1 MKLLNKFSLINL
13 LLMIFIFIVSSI
25 IIYNLT
31 QVILLREIDN
41 DLVGIEEK
49 INNYVSKNQIFP
61 IGNPLDEERL
71 IFQKTGIIK
80 PNRNVTLIK
89 LYSAREKKM
98 HNFREITF
106 PLFFNKQWYRVT
118 IAKPLEGVHHLSK
131 ALLIVSLIT
140 ILATILISLFLN
152 RLYLRRLWQ
161 PFYESMS
168 IMRNFKIGSNES
180 LIFPRTNI
188 EEFSFM
194 NESLSIASE
203 KAKQDFLL
211 LKEFTENAS
220 HEMQTPLSIIRS
232 KLDVLIQD
240 KNLSEKQSELVQSS
254 YASIKKLSRL
264 NQSLLLLTKIENQQ
278 FDLKNQI
285 DLKAKITQKINQ
297 FSELWDSYLI
307 KSHIELNESCIN
319 MSPELLDI
327 LLNNLFSNAINHNIT
342 PGFIQIEL
350 NKRAFIIQNKGINDK
365 LDDTRLFSRFYKA
378 SINSSSNGLG
388 LSIVSQICKVS
399 KIDLIYTFQSDL
411 HSFSLSW

>member
-41 DLVGIEEK
+41 DLAGIEEK
-49 INNYVSKNQIFP
+49 INNYVSKNQMFP

-98 HNFREITF
+98 HNFREIAF
-106 PLFFNKQWYRVT
+106 PLNFNKQWYRVT
-118 IAKPLEGVHHLSK
+118 IAKPLEGVHHLSQ

-152 RLYLRRLWQ
+152 RLYLRRLWK
-161 PFYESMS
+161 PFYESIS
-168 IMRNFKIGSNES
+168 IMRNFKIGSSES
-180 LIFPRTNI
+180 LIFPRTTI

-240 KNLSEKQSELVQSS
+240 KNLSEKQSELVESS

-285 DLKAKITQKINQ
+285 DLKSKITQKINQ

-307 KSHIELNESCIN
+307 KSHIELNESYIN

-350 NKRAFIIQNKGINDK
+350 NKRSFIIQNKGSNDK

-378 SINSSSNGLG
+378 TINSKSNGLG
-388 LSIVSQICKVS
+388 LSIVNQICKVS
-399 KIDLIYTFQSDL
+399 KIDLSYKFQSDL

>member
-41 DLVGIEEK
+41 DLAGIEEK
-49 INNYVSKNQIFP
+49 INNYVSKNQMFP

-71 IFQKTGIIK
+71 IFQKTGILK

-98 HNFREITF
+98 HNFREIAF
-106 PLFFNKQWYRVT
+106 PLNFNKQWYRVT
-118 IAKPLEGVHHLSK
+118 IAKPLEGVHHLSQ

-152 RLYLRRLWQ
+152 RLYLRRLWK
-161 PFYESMS
+161 PFYESIS
-168 IMRNFKIGSNES
+168 IMRNFKIGSSES

-240 KNLSEKQSELVQSS
+240 KNLSEKQSELVESS

-278 FDLKNQI
+278 FDLKNKI
-285 DLKAKITQKINQ
+285 DLKSKITQKINQ

-307 KSHIELNESCIN
+307 KSHIELNESYIN

-342 PGFIQIEL
+342 P
-350 NKRAFIIQNKGINDK
+350 
-365 LDDTRLFSRFYKA
+365 RFVY
-378 SINSSSNGLG
+378 
-388 LSIVSQICKVS
+388 
-399 KIDLIYTFQSDL
+399 
-411 HSFSLSW
+411 

>member
-1 MKLLNKFSLINL
+1 
-13 LLMIFIFIVSSI
+13 
-25 IIYNLT
+25 
-31 QVILLREIDN
+31 
-41 DLVGIEEK
+41 
-49 INNYVSKNQIFP
+49 
-61 IGNPLDEERL
+61 
-71 IFQKTGIIK
+71 
-80 PNRNVTLIK
+80 
-89 LYSAREKKM
+89 M
-98 HNFREITF
+98 HNFREIAF
-106 PLFFNKQWYRVT
+106 PLNFNKQWYRVT
-118 IAKPLEGVHHLSK
+118 IAKPLEGVHHLSQ

-152 RLYLRRLWQ
+152 RLYLRRLWK
-161 PFYESMS
+161 PFYESIS
-168 IMRNFKIGSNES
+168 IMRNFKIGSSES

-240 KNLSEKQSELVQSS
+240 KNLSEKQSELVESS

-285 DLKAKITQKINQ
+285 DLKSKITQKINQ

-307 KSHIELNESCIN
+307 KSHIELNESYIN

-350 NKRAFIIQNKGINDK
+350 NKRSFIIQNKGSNDK

-378 SINSSSNGLG
+378 TINSKSNGLG
-388 LSIVSQICKVS
+388 LSIVNQICKVS
-399 KIDLIYTFQSDL
+399 KIDLSYKFQSDL